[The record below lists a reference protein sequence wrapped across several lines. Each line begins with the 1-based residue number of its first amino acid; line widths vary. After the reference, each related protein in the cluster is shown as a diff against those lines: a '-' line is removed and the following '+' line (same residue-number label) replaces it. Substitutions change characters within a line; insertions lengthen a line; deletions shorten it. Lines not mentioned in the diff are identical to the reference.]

1 MREMRDLSK
10 TWLYT
15 KLMYTKKMVTHQG
28 KQMDTKGNLTE
39 ITWAEPKHIFYWTN
53 KPLDGPW
60 NIKQY

>member
-15 KLMYTKKMVTHQG
+15 KVMYTKKMVTHQG

-39 ITWAEPKHIFYWTN
+39 IT
-53 KPLDGPW
+53 
-60 NIKQY
+60 